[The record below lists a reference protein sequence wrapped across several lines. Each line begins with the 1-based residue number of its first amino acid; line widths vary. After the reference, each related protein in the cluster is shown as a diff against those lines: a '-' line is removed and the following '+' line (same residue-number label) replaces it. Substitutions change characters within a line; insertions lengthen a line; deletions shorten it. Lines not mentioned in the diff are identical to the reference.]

1 MDTLTLSQLA
11 DGLRS
16 AGIDAKLI
24 AGTEAAGVAA
34 AGAGAAGVAAA
45 GAEAGT
51 AAAGGVAAATDLIV
65 TGAACDSRAVRPG
78 DIFVCKGAAFR
89 PAFLASAAE
98 AGAVAYLCDAE
109 KHAELAAAVPALPA
123 LTVPADQLRRAMA
136 LASAA
141 AFGHPD
147 RELPIVGI
155 TGTKGK
161 TTCAYMLRSIV
172 DHAHGAGSCGMIGT
186 VETYDG
192 VEDGP
197 SRNTTPESPDLW
209 RHLANARDAH
219 LGGLVM
225 EVSSQA
231 LKYDRSYGVGLALGC
246 FLNIGIDHISPVEH
260 KDFADYFGSKLRIF
274 EQCRRAVVNLDSDHA
289 AEILAAAEA
298 GAGAASG
305 ANPEAAAEAKTAK
318 RVLTFGIERPDAH
331 AWASDLRTGE
341 TGVAFTLHLGD
352 ESREAALP
360 FPGDFSVSNA
370 LCAAVCAEELG
381 LSIDQIVDGL
391 AVTRVPGRME
401 FYRSAD
407 ERLTAVVDYAHNRLA
422 FDSLL
427 SAIQKSFNEAEVI
440 AVFGAVG
447 GKAVERRRDLPE
459 VAAHYVDRIVLTTD
473 DPWTE
478 DPADIC
484 RQMEQALPA
493 GFPHETVLDREA
505 AVARAFELAEACG
518 RRAVV
523 LLLAKG
529 SDDTQH
535 VANGYVR
542 VETDSALA
550 ERAVAAYDAAHPT
563 TEGEATMTEEDTYAT
578 ATALDDEELLSVDGG
593 VRTATIKR
601 RIHVNCG
608 GVIRPVAF
616 FASWKCQ
623 KCGEQHEK
631 LTEFRYTTRL

>member
-11 DGLRS
+11 DELRS
-16 AGIDAKLI
+16 AGIEPEL
-24 AGTEAAGVAA
+24 V
-34 AGAGAAGVAAA
+34 AGAGATSADPA
-45 GAEAGT
+45 
-51 AAAGGVAAATDLIV
+51 L

-78 DIFVCKGAAFR
+78 DLFVCKGAAFR

-98 AGAVAYLCDAE
+98 ACAVAYLCDAE
-109 KHAELAAAVPALPA
+109 KLPELAAAVPALPA
-123 LTVPADQLRRAMA
+123 IAVPAGQLRRAMA

-141 AFGHPD
+141 AFGRPD
-147 RELPIVGI
+147 RDLPIVGI

-172 DHAHGAGSCGMIGT
+172 DHARGAGSCGIIGT

-231 LKYDRSYGVGLALGC
+231 LKYDRSYGVELALGC
-246 FLNIGIDHISPVEH
+246 FLNIGLDHISPVEH
-260 KDFADYFGSKLRIF
+260 ADFDDYFGSKLRIF

-289 AEILAAAEA
+289 DRILAAAQA
-298 GAGAASG
+298 G
-305 ANPEAAAEAKTAK
+305 PAE
-318 RVLTFGIERPDAH
+318 RVITFGIERPDAY
-331 AWASDLRTGE
+331 AWASGLRAGE
-341 TGVAFTLHLGD
+341 TGISFTLHLGD
-352 ESREAALP
+352 ETRPASLP

-370 LCAAVCAEELG
+370 LCAAICAEELG
-381 LSIDQIVDGL
+381 LSIEQIVAGL

-427 SAIQKSFNEAEVI
+427 SAIQKSFNDAEVI

-459 VAAHYVDRIVLTTD
+459 VAARYADRIVLTTD

-484 RQMEQALPA
+484 RQMEEALPA

-505 AVARAFELAEACG
+505 AVARAFELAETCG

-535 VANGYVR
+535 MADGYVH
-542 VETDSALA
+542 VETDSELA
-550 ERAVAAYDAAHPT
+550 KRAVATYDAAHPT
-563 TEGEATMTEEDTYAT
+563 GEPDERTAMNDEDARN
-578 ATALDDEELLSVDGG
+578 AAAELDDDELLAVDGG
-593 VRTATIKR
+593 TRIRTSSTKR
-601 RIHVNCG
+601 RIHAKCG

-623 KCGEQHEK
+623 KCGEQHDK
-631 LTEFRYTTRL
+631 LTEFRYTTRS

>member
-11 DGLRS
+11 DVLRN
-16 AGIDAKLI
+16 AGIEPAL
-24 AGTEAAGVAA
+24 V
-34 AGAGAAGVAAA
+34 AGAGATSADPA
-45 GAEAGT
+45 
-51 AAAGGVAAATDLIV
+51 L

-78 DIFVCKGAAFR
+78 DLFVCKGAAFR

-109 KHAELAAAVPALPA
+109 KRPELAAAVPALPA
-123 LTVPADQLRRAMA
+123 IAVPAGQLRRAMA
-136 LASAA
+136 LASAS
-141 AFGHPD
+141 AFGRPD
-147 RELPIVGI
+147 RALPIVGI

-172 DHAHGAGSCGMIGT
+172 DHARGAGSCGIIGT

-231 LKYDRSYGVGLALGC
+231 LKYDRSYGVELALGC
-246 FLNIGIDHISPVEH
+246 FLNIGLDHISPVEH
-260 KDFADYFGSKLRIF
+260 ADFDDYFGSKLRIF

-289 AEILAAAEA
+289 GRILAAAQA
-298 GAGAASG
+298 G
-305 ANPEAAAEAKTAK
+305 PAE
-318 RVLTFGIERPDAH
+318 RVTTFGIERPDAY
-331 AWASDLRTGE
+331 AWASDLRAGE
-341 TGVAFTLHLGD
+341 TGISFTLHLGD
-352 ESREAALP
+352 EARPATLP

-370 LCAAVCAEELG
+370 LCAAICAEELG
-381 LSIDQIVDGL
+381 LSIEQIVAGL

-427 SAIQKSFNEAEVI
+427 SAIQKSFNDAEVI

-459 VAAHYVDRIVLTTD
+459 VAARYADRIVLTTD

-484 RQMEQALPA
+484 RQMEEALPA

-505 AVARAFELAEACG
+505 AVARAFELAETCG

-535 VANGYVR
+535 MADGYVH

-563 TEGEATMTEEDTYAT
+563 GEPDERIAMNDEDARN
-578 ATALDDEELLSVDGG
+578 AAAELDDDELLAVDGG
-593 VRTATIKR
+593 TRIRASSTKR
-601 RIHVNCG
+601 RIHAKCG

-623 KCGEQHEK
+623 KCGEQHDK
-631 LTEFRYTTRL
+631 LTEFRYTTRS

>member
-1 MDTLTLSQLA
+1 MHMNTLTLSQLA
-11 DGLRS
+11 GVLKN
-16 AGIDAKLI
+16 AGIRADLLPP
-24 AGTEAAGVAA
+24 
-34 AGAGAAGVAAA
+34 
-45 GAEAGT
+45 AGT
-51 AAAGGVAAATDLIV
+51 ASASASGAAEDAPAGTPAADCAQAAADPAV
-65 TGAACDSRAVRPG
+65 TGAACDSRAVRAG
-78 DIFVCKGAAFR
+78 DVFVCKGATFR
-89 PAFLASAAE
+89 PAFLAGARD
-98 AGAVAYLCDAE
+98 AGAVAFLCDAAR
-109 KHAELAAAVPALPA
+109 HAELAAAAPELPAVVVPAGE
-123 LTVPADQLRRAMA
+123 LRRAMA

-141 AFGHPD
+141 AFARPD

-161 TTCAYMLRSIV
+161 TTCAYMVRSIV
-172 DHAHGAGSCGMIGT
+172 DHALGPGRCGMIGT

-209 RHLANARDAH
+209 RHLANARDSRLA
-219 LGGLVM
+219 GLVM

-246 FLNIGIDHISPVEH
+246 FLNIGLDHISPVEH
-260 KDFADYFGSKLRIF
+260 ADFDDYFGSKLRIF
-274 EQCRRAVVNLDSDHA
+274 GQCRRAVVNLDSDHA
-289 AEILAAAEA
+289 DEILAAAEA
-298 GAGAASG
+298 GSAT
-305 ANPEAAAEAKTAK
+305 E
-318 RVLTFGIERPDAH
+318 VLTFGLDRPDAY
-331 AWASDLRTGE
+331 AWASDLRTSE

-370 LCAAVCAEELG
+370 LCAATCAEALG
-381 LSIDQIVDGL
+381 VGIDGIVAGL

-401 FYRSAD
+401 FYRTAD
-407 ERLTAVVDYAHNRLA
+407 ERITAVVDYAHNRLA

-427 SAIQKSFNEAEVI
+427 SAIQKSFKDAEVI

-459 VAAHYVDRIVLTTD
+459 VAARYADRIVLTTD

-484 RQMEQALPA
+484 RQMERALPT
-493 GFPHETVLDREA
+493 GFPHETVLDREE
-505 AVARAFELAEACG
+505 AVARAFELAETCG

-529 SDDTQH
+529 SDATQH
-535 VANGYVR
+535 VADGYVR

-550 ERAVAAYDAAHPT
+550 ARFVAAHDA
-563 TEGEATMTEEDTYAT
+563 G
-578 ATALDDEELLSVDGG
+578 
-593 VRTATIKR
+593 R
-601 RIHVNCG
+601 
-608 GVIRPVAF
+608 
-616 FASWKCQ
+616 
-623 KCGEQHEK
+623 
-631 LTEFRYTTRL
+631 